1 MIIYRIVVELLVRFH
16 NQHDWEHAI
25 QEGVPLRKQD
35 NQENQ
40 ENSDGDDNTT
50 VEYTC
55 FFKQTIIHLIEIRI
69 IFLEIHCKSG
79 SLLHI
84 KRKSIFEMNILLI

>member
-40 ENSDGDDNTT
+40 ENQENQDDGDNTT
-50 VEYTC
+50 VEYIC
-55 FFKQTIIHLIEIRI
+55 FFKQTYT
-69 IFLEIHCKSG
+69 
-79 SLLHI
+79 
-84 KRKSIFEMNILLI
+84 

>member
-35 NQENQ
+35 NQENKDDE
-40 ENSDGDDNTT
+40 ENNTT
-50 VEYTC
+50 TIEYTC

-69 IFLEIHCKSG
+69 IFLEIHCKSR
-79 SLLHI
+79 SFLNI
-84 KRKSIFEMNILLI
+84 K

>member
-1 MIIYRIVVELLVRFH
+1 MVELLVRFH

-40 ENSDGDDNTT
+40 ENQDGDDNTT
-50 VEYTC
+50 IEYTC
-55 FFKQTIIHLIEIRI
+55 FF
-69 IFLEIHCKSG
+69 
-79 SLLHI
+79 
-84 KRKSIFEMNILLI
+84 